1 MLVHS
6 KFISASLAFLLELTP
21 PQFQSSFAKE
31 PKSFNS
37 VFTEVMFDKLWKWK
51 VLSHVQLFATPGLY
65 SPLNSPDQNT
75 GVGSLSLF
83 RRSYQSRDWTHIS
96 CIAGGFFFFFFFYYL
111 SHQGNPWMLEC
122 VADPFSRGS
131 SCPRNRTGVFCITGR
146 FFTNWANRQ
155 AQICY
160 TIV

>member
-37 VFTEVMFDKLWKWK
+37 IFTEVMFDKLWKWK

-96 CIAGGFFFFFFFYYL
+96 CIAGGFFFFFLPFEPPGKSINAGVCSRSLLQGIFL
-111 SHQGNPWMLEC
+111 SQK
-122 VADPFSRGS
+122 S
-131 SCPRNRTGVFCITGR
+131 
-146 FFTNWANRQ
+146 NWGLLHYRKILYQ
-155 AQICY
+155 LS
-160 TIV
+160 